1 MIFLFQAIGRIV
13 AEVEVELF
21 QYVNLSFFVG
31 AKTGKRCSNIYFRS
45 YFPSDLKQ
53 KCIGLWG
60 FLLHLC
66 HPCLL

>member
-1 MIFLFQAIGRIV
+1 MIFYFKLYSRIV
-13 AEVEVELF
+13 AEVELELF
-21 QYVNLSFFVG
+21 QYVNLLLLVLKLGRDVPIFISG
-31 AKTGKRCSNIYFRS
+31 S

-60 FLLHLC
+60 FLHHLC